1 MRKPKLTLTEAFL
14 KESLA
19 ENRRLCGEVRRLRR
33 ALRGIVEQDTP
44 PKNAVPQICWE
55 CGETIT
61 EGENIEGVILCCY
74 GCVAAQH
81 ATMRYIASAALAPR
95 RKKS

>member
-1 MRKPKLTLTEAFL
+1 MPPKLTLTEAFL

-19 ENRRLCGEVRRLRR
+19 ENRRLRGEVQRLRR
-33 ALRGIVEQDTP
+33 ALREIVQQDTP
-44 PKNAVPQICWE
+44 PKNAVPEVCWE

-61 EGENIEGVILCCY
+61 EGENIDGVILCCY

-81 ATMRYIASAALAPR
+81 GTMRFIAEAALAPR
-95 RKKS
+95 RRKK